1 MKKIF
6 LILIKFIPVIQLA
19 GMLLNNTLYCFDI
32 IKVASYATDFI
43 IGNSVITTFLLFVCS
58 YLFNFCKWHRLIIT
72 ANFINIMI
80 ANYDAIFGIPITS
93 IQLLCI
99 YYIIAVIFIFISR
112 YIHIIQIKNEHK
124 TKSIKKYSCGVYRPN

>member
-1 MKKIF
+1 MKKLF

-58 YLFNFCKWHRLIIT
+58 YLFNFCKWHRFIIT

-80 ANYDAIFGIPITS
+80 TNYDAIFGIPIS
-93 IQLLCI
+93 NIQLLCI
-99 YYIIAVIFIFISR
+99 YYIVAVIFIIVSTH
-112 YIHIIQIKNEHK
+112 IHIKENRNEHK
-124 TKSIKKYSCGVYRPN
+124 VKNIKRYSCGVYRPN

>member
-1 MKKIF
+1 MKKLF

-19 GMLLNNTLYCFDI
+19 GMLLNNTLYYFNV
-32 IKVASYATDFI
+32 IKVASYITDFI

-80 ANYDAIFGIPITS
+80 ANYDAIFGIPITNG
-93 IQLLCI
+93 QLLCI
-99 YYIIAVIFIFISR
+99 YYIVAAIFIIIST
-112 YIHIIQIKNEHK
+112 YIHIKQNKNEHK
-124 TKSIKKYSCGVYRPN
+124 TKSVKKHSCGVYRPN

>member
-1 MKKIF
+1 MKKLF

-19 GMLLNNTLYCFDI
+19 GMLLNNTLYYFNI
-32 IKVASYATDFI
+32 IKVASYITDFI

-80 ANYDAIFGIPITS
+80 ANYDALFGIPITDM
-93 IQLLCI
+93 QLLCV
-99 YYIIAVIFIFISR
+99 YYIVSAVFIIVST
-112 YIHIIQIKNEHK
+112 YIHIKQTKNEHK
-124 TKSIKKYSCGVYRPN
+124 TKSIKEYSCGVYRPN